1 MHGDKGS
8 QPINKD
14 KEWKRWQGSI
24 GLYREEVGTIKSSRH
39 GYG

>member
-8 QPINKD
+8 QPIN

-39 GYG
+39 GNG